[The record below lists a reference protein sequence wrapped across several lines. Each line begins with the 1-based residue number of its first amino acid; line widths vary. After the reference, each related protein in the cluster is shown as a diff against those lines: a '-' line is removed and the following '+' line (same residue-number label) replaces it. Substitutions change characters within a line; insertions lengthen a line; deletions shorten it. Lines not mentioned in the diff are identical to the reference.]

1 MLALQISPASLSE
14 TFIFLSI
21 LTPLANCV
29 LWNLEFNIQV
39 TSGFDANVSQ

>member
-1 MLALQISPASLSE
+1 MLALQISPAPLSE

-29 LWNLEFNIQV
+29 LWNLKFNIQV